1 MYGISKFCFKLISEK
16 YCLDQD
22 INFSWLRP
30 VFTYGPYD
38 VETRLIPKVIKSF
51 LRNEDVVLNSCSAV
65 VDYLYVEDFC
75 KAVKS
80 IIDLKLFGDYIISS
94 NKQYQVK
101 NVVEQIYQTI
111 VGVLETDEGSFNS
124 TVAIFGDQLAALK
137 VMERSLNDTKSKLN
151 EMQQNNI
158 NKLRLIEINDYY
170 GAQYEAQRNLMF
182 YVTWLAC
189 HIVGLCVVKMFIPPL
204 AAIMFPGPLFFPGCI
219 IGSLF
224 VGLTFYIIPL
234 AMDIRFRDN
243 MNFQEYAWGEFNS
256 EVDLSNPNGTNP
268 WVTPSTC
275 NC

>member
-1 MYGISKFCFKLISEK
+1 MGSETVDHLI
-16 YCLDQD
+16 
-22 INFSWLRP
+22 
-30 VFTYGPYD
+30 G
-38 VETRLIPKVIKSF
+38 
-51 LRNEDVVLNSCSAV
+51 VLNEMIKKEQYILTALSN
-65 VDYLYVEDFC
+65 DPNNTELVEILTT
-75 KAVKS
+75 VTTTR
-80 IIDLKLFGDYIISS
+80 
-94 NKQYQVK
+94 
-101 NVVEQIYQTI
+101 EQIYQTI

-151 EMQQNNI
+151 EMQQNNV

-243 MNFQEYAWGEFNS
+243 MNFQEYAWGEFKNPS